1 MAKTYKSIR
10 AKGRKA
16 EKEVAKIFRETGI
29 DKNARRQLLS
39 GASYLK
45 GDINT
50 SIGYTVEVK
59 KQEKIQIWQWIKQAE
74 EQGIK
79 EHQPSLLVFGRNNSP
94 YYAILDL
101 YEFCSLFQKANRPL
115 DNMNKELYYKINS
128 LIKISK
134 EVNKLLKNETRNTTK
149 RSY

>member
-1 MAKTYKSIR
+1 MRAFLDEGLVYKKNLIPWLDFLEKMAKTYKSIR

-59 KQEKIQIWQWIKQAE
+59 KQEK
-74 EQGIK
+74 
-79 EHQPSLLVFGRNNSP
+79 
-94 YYAILDL
+94 
-101 YEFCSLFQKANRPL
+101 
-115 DNMNKELYYKINS
+115 YKSGNG
-128 LIKISK
+128 LSK
-134 EVNKLLKNETRNTTK
+134 PKSKG
-149 RSY
+149 

>member
-16 EKEVAKIFRETGI
+16 EKEIAQIFRETGI
-29 DKNARRQLLS
+29 DKNAKRQLLS

-59 KQEKIQIWQWIKQAE
+59 KQETTQIWKWIKQAE
-74 EQGIK
+74 EQAEK

-94 YYAILDL
+94 YYAVIDI
-101 YEFCSLFQKANRPL
+101 YEFCSLFLKANRPL
-115 DNMNKELYYKINS
+115 ENINKDLHWKINN

-134 EVNKLLKNETRNTTK
+134 EVNKLINPYK
-149 RSY
+149 